1 MAIHKLNKQLMNL
14 RLRDI
19 DADAPIRADR
29 QRRDGFQ
36 THRGRSEGGEVE
48 GFLSLEQD
56 PSSVDMKETCRRY
69 LSTMKEYLA

>member
-1 MAIHKLNKQLMNL
+1 MRQYVPIGSGVMDFKP
-14 RLRDI
+14 I
-19 DADAPIRADR
+19 GDAVKAVK
-29 QRRDGFQ
+29 F
-36 THRGRSEGGEVE
+36 E